1 MKCSANVYLIV
12 NNWFKLFSSNILC
25 PNHDELFQKH
35 SPDIYNWS
43 QVYANCFETNKTFY
57 IHSDLT
63 DLLPTSVIKNKKLIT
78 DRYELLQGTIN
89 VDNRSYPFKADFD
102 VVPSTMFVKQG
113 SLKWSS
119 NNIYRLYMAFKAQP
133 IMCRLS
139 LNLTE
144 QVDNQK
150 CTGILGRRNIL
161 CYYEPLSK
169 SKSKPPVTNVNW
181 TQLDVFINDETY
193 PPSNWK
199 DKGGYILD
207 VRLLNTGTKLVSCET
222 FCLFEFSINSNN
234 KLFFLIFEYNL
245 PIKRN
250 KL

>member
-1 MKCSANVYLIV
+1 
-12 NNWFKLFSSNILC
+12 
-25 PNHDELFQKH
+25 
-35 SPDIYNWS
+35 
-43 QVYANCFETNKTFY
+43 
-57 IHSDLT
+57 
-63 DLLPTSVIKNKKLIT
+63 
-78 DRYELLQGTIN
+78 
-89 VDNRSYPFKADFD
+89 
-102 VVPSTMFVKQG
+102 
-113 SLKWSS
+113 
-119 NNIYRLYMAFKAQP
+119 MAFKVQP

-144 QVDNQK
+144 QVENQK
-150 CTGILGRRNIL
+150 CTGILWRRNIL

-207 VRLLNTGTKLVSCET
+207 VRLLNTGAKLVSCET
-222 FCLFEFSINSNN
+222 FCLFEFSINPNN
-234 KLFFLIFEYNL
+234 KLFFSIFEYNL

-250 KL
+250 KLWVNVSKFTSKLTLFSINSIQKEGYFCSIYMRILCRF